1 MRFIRLLTMLAAA
14 SMTLAAAEWTGYVS
28 DTKCAASNAKAKS
41 AAEWVKPEAFEAC
54 AKQCVKA
61 GSEPVFVTE
70 DNKILKFDADSAK
83 KIMPHLGHKVT
94 VTGTVEGDIL
104 TVRSIQ

>member
-1 MRFIRLLTMLAAA
+1 MKLLLGILAIA
-14 SMTLAAAEWTGYVS
+14 STTLVAGEWTGYVS

-41 AAEWVKPEAFEAC
+41 AAEWVKPDAFEAC

-70 DNKILKFDADSAK
+70 DNKILKFDADSTK

-94 VTGTVEGDIL
+94 VTGAIDGSTLKVE
-104 TVRSIQ
+104 TVR